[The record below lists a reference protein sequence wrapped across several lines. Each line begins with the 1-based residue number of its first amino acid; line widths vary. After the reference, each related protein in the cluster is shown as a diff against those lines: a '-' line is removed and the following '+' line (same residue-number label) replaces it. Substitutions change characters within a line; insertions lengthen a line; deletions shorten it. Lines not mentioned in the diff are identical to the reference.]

1 MIVPFEDLH
10 KPGFNYTP
18 HFEASSLVKKSVSH
32 SFRTGNSK
40 NNLSGLTG
48 DGTPLNVGP
57 NSYNPDYKALNEIKG
72 IVNQK
77 FGTAKRNLQEINGDR
92 YFDTYV
98 DYSSMGIQVASKKKT
113 EREISL
119 GKANKNT
126 SFTGIMDRKVLKVAL
141 KHANY

>member
-1 MIVPFEDLH
+1 MIVPFEDLQ
-10 KPGFNYTP
+10 KPGFSYAP

-32 SFRTGNSK
+32 SFGTSSSK
-40 NNLSGLTG
+40 KNLTSKVVG
-48 DGTPLNVGP
+48 GTPTNVGP
-57 NSYNPDYKALNEIKG
+57 NSYNPDYKALNEMKG

-98 DYSSMGIQVASKKKT
+98 DYSSMGIQVASNKKT
-113 EREISL
+113 ESEISL
-119 GKANKNT
+119 SKANKNN